1 MKTYTKAGKPV
12 LFFNFALKGRSLH
25 GKASFQ
31 IRAISHGRDHSS
43 PRKIQSQVCVDTIS
57 VFEEGLQLSPDVYKN
72 LNSRTNFGSQI
83 RRYTTSVPSRKSR
96 EKRSTPRWYKFAAP
110 RNKEDRTDT
119 LKANNYFCDK
129 RMWVANENSSAS
141 IAHQI
146 QELTRQTD

>member
-1 MKTYTKAGKPV
+1 M
-12 LFFNFALKGRSLH
+12 
-25 GKASFQ
+25 
-31 IRAISHGRDHSS
+31 
-43 PRKIQSQVCVDTIS
+43 DTIS

-96 EKRSTPRWYKFAAP
+96 EKRSTPSGTNSQLQEIKKIEQILSKPTIIFAI
-110 RNKEDRTDT
+110 NG
-119 LKANNYFCDK
+119 
-129 RMWVANENSSAS
+129 MWVANENSSAS

>member
-1 MKTYTKAGKPV
+1 MKTYTKAGKRV

-96 EKRSTPRWYKFAAP
+96 EKRSTPSGTNSQLQEIKKIEQILSKPTIIFAINGCGLRTKTVRRASRIKF
-110 RNKEDRTDT
+110 RN
-119 LKANNYFCDK
+119 
-129 RMWVANENSSAS
+129 
-141 IAHQI
+141 
-146 QELTRQTD
+146 